1 MPHYSRLFRYDLCA
15 KQKTDCANGP
25 GDAII
30 PLYCIYMYTGVIVLK
45 IHRMAATFGKLQNRT
60 LELKDGLNIIEAPN
74 ETGKSTWCAFLLA
87 MLYGINSRER
97 DKAGFIADKN
107 RYAPWSGAAMNGR
120 LDCRAGADELS
131 LTRTTRRQTAPMG
144 DFQALY
150 AGTGDS
156 FPGLTGQNCGETLLG
171 VSREVYERSAFIR
184 QSGMAITQDAGL
196 ERRIAA
202 LITSGEE
209 DTSYTE
215 ATDALKKQLN
225 RRRHNKTGQI
235 PTLEGELLD
244 VRHQLSEL
252 NTLESQL
259 QAARRQSEALV
270 LRENELTA
278 ELSLHDRWEAARE
291 RQVLSEAESAA
302 AQAERTAEEL
312 RRRIQADRIPE
323 NETIGRLRG
332 ALVNLETTR
341 KSVSKARSERDEAAK
356 ALLRAEAAVNE
367 SPFTGMT
374 PEQAEKAPLDLESR
388 PRFPLWA
395 VLLAVL
401 CGAGLGAALWL
412 ALKNFLVAIGA
423 GCGLFGVTV
432 LAAGLYIGKKQSRW
446 EALAAE
452 ARQRRNEEL
461 SAYTALYRANQE
473 ARAEAD
479 RRSAT
484 AEALYNT
491 LSSNEQAIL
500 LEIRRF
506 APDAFDSS
514 TADSLLRA
522 CAIRRQELTKA
533 EAAAREARM
542 RLDLL
547 AQKPPAPADGGAPPE
562 PPARSR
568 EAVSAE
574 LASVRADLAA
584 ARSAADRLT
593 GQLHAVGDPVVLR
606 SEAARL
612 EEEIAALE
620 GEYGSIR
627 LAMDALEGANTTL
640 QNRFSPELGRRA
652 AEIFSELTDGKY
664 SGVVLDRAFHLSAER
679 AGDSVYRPSA
689 LLSAGAADQLYLAV
703 RLAICDL
710 VLPGE
715 DPAPIVLDDALAAFD
730 NDRCAAALRWLK
742 EEGKR
747 RQILLFTCHSREAAF
762 FAGDGEVSVQRLTA
776 DV

>member
-1 MPHYSRLFRYDLCA
+1 M
-15 KQKTDCANGP
+15 
-25 GDAII
+25 
-30 PLYCIYMYTGVIVLK
+30 YMGVIVLL
-45 IHRMAATFGKLQNRT
+45 IHRMTATFGKLQSRT

-107 RYAPWSGAAMNGR
+107 RYAPWNGAAMSGR

-131 LTRTTRRQTAPMG
+131 LTRTTRRQTSPMG
-144 DFQALY
+144 DFQAFY

-156 FPGLTGQNCGETLLG
+156 FPGLTGQNCGETLLC

-184 QSGMAITQDAGL
+184 QSGITITQDAGL

-215 ATDALKKQLN
+215 AADALKKQLN

-235 PTLEGELLD
+235 PVLEAELQDIRRQLTELD
-244 VRHQLSEL
+244 
-252 NTLESQL
+252 TLESQL
-259 QAARRQSEALV
+259 QTARRQRDALSA
-270 LRENELTA
+270 REGELTA
-278 ELSLHDRWEAARE
+278 ELALHDRWEAARAW
-291 RQVLSEAESAA
+291 QALAEAETAA
-302 AQAERTAEEL
+302 AQAEQTAEEL
-312 RRRIQADRIPE
+312 RRRIQEDRIPE
-323 NETIGRLRG
+323 NDTIGRLRG

-341 KSVSKARSERDEAAK
+341 KAMDKARSERDEAAK
-356 ALLRAEAAVNE
+356 ALLGAEAAVNE
-367 SPFTGMT
+367 SPFTGLT
-374 PEQAEKAPLDLESR
+374 PEQAEKAPLDLVPK

-395 VLLAVL
+395 VLLSVL
-401 CGAGLGAALWL
+401 CGAGLGAALWF
-412 ALKNFLVAIGA
+412 ALRNL
-423 GCGLFGVTV
+423 L
-432 LAAGLYIGKKQSRW
+432 L
-446 EALAAE
+446 E

-461 SAYTALYRANQE
+461 SAYTALYRAAEE

-506 APDAFDSS
+506 APNAFDSS
-514 TADSLLRA
+514 TADSLLRG
-522 CAIRRQELTKA
+522 CAVRRQELTKA

-547 AQKPPAPADGGAPPE
+547 AQKAPPPPDDSTPPE
-562 PPARSR
+562 PPARRR
-568 EAVSAE
+568 EAVTSE
-574 LASVRADLAA
+574 LAAVRANLAA
-584 ARSAADRLT
+584 ACSAADRLT
-593 GQLHAVGDPVVLR
+593 GQLHAVGDPVALR
-606 SEAARL
+606 SEDARL
-612 EEEIAALE
+612 EEEVAALE
-620 GEYGSIR
+620 GEYESIR
-627 LAMDALEGANTTL
+627 LAMDALESANATL

-652 AEIFSELTDGKY
+652 AEIFSALTDGKY
-664 SGVVLDRAFHLSAER
+664 SGVVLDRAFHLSAEQ

-715 DPAPIVLDDALAAFD
+715 DPAPIVLDDALASFD

-776 DV
+776 DA

>member
-1 MPHYSRLFRYDLCA
+1 
-15 KQKTDCANGP
+15 
-25 GDAII
+25 
-30 PLYCIYMYTGVIVLK
+30 MYTGVIVLK
-45 IHRMAATFGKLQNRT
+45 IHRMTATFGKLQNRT

-107 RYAPWSGAAMNGR
+107 RYAPWSGAAMSGR
-120 LDCRAGADELS
+120 LDCRVGADELS

-156 FPGLTGQNCGETLLG
+156 FPGLTGQNCGEALLG

-184 QSGMAITQDAGL
+184 QSGMTITQDAGL

-215 ATDALKKQLN
+215 AADALKKQLN

-244 VRHQLSEL
+244 IRRQLSEL
-252 NTLESQL
+252 DALEAQFQS
-259 QAARRQSEALV
+259 ARHQSEALS
-270 LRENELTA
+270 LREHELMA

-291 RQVLSEAESAA
+291 QQALSEAEAAA
-302 AQAERTAEEL
+302 AQAEQTAEDL
-312 RRRIQADRIPE
+312 RRRIQEDRIPE

-341 KSVSKARSERDEAAK
+341 KSVNKARSERDEAVK
-356 ALLRAEAAVNE
+356 VLLRAEAAVNE
-367 SPFTGMT
+367 TPFTGLT
-374 PEQAEKAPLDLESR
+374 PEQAEKSPLDLDPK

-395 VLLAVL
+395 FLLAIL
-401 CGAGLGAALWL
+401 CGVGLGAALWF
-412 ALKNFLVAIGA
+412 ALKNLLLAVVA
-423 GCGLFGVTV
+423 GCALFGVV
-432 LAAGLYIGKKQSRW
+432 ALAAGLSTSKKQSSW

-514 TADSLLRA
+514 TADSLLRG
-522 CAIRRQELTKA
+522 CAVRRQELTKA

-542 RLDLL
+542 RLDLMT
-547 AQKPPAPADGGAPPE
+547 QKAPAPTDGSAPPE
-562 PPARSR
+562 PPSRSR
-568 EAVSAE
+568 EAVTAE
-574 LASVRADLAA
+574 LAAVQADLSA
-584 ARSAADRLT
+584 ARSAVDRLT
-593 GQLHAVGDPVVLR
+593 GQLHAIGDPVVLR

-620 GEYGSIR
+620 GEYAAIR
-627 LAMDALEGANTTL
+627 LAMDTLEGANTTL

-652 AEIFSELTDGKY
+652 AEIFSVLTDGKY
-664 SGVVLDRAFHLSAER
+664 SGVVLDRAFHLSAEQ

-715 DPAPIVLDDALAAFD
+715 DRAPIVLDDALASFD

-742 EEGKR
+742 EEGNR
-747 RQILLFTCHSREAAF
+747 RQILLFTCHNREAAF
-762 FAGDGEVSVQRLTA
+762 FAGDEEVSVQRLTA